1 MNINMYI
8 GATYDLESLN
18 GTSCTEVREHALS
31 DGAMYEYHLTN
42 TNTWFIISP
51 IFNYFIAMHL

>member
-42 TNTWFIISP
+42 TNT
-51 IFNYFIAMHL
+51 